1 MRSSRANDQVCHQV
15 IEGPAYCLGLDWR
28 KKMAM
33 FHQSG
38 KETCGGLPSL
48 SAPNNVG
55 PLLGFSGGEHF
66 G

>member
-1 MRSSRANDQVCHQV
+1 VV
-15 IEGPAYCLGLDWR
+15 EGAAYWLGLDWR
-28 KKMAM
+28 KEMAM

-38 KETCGGLPSL
+38 KETCRGLPCL

-55 PLLGFSGGEHF
+55 ALLGFSGGEHF